1 MGDSALIGGGSGG
14 WLHLDF
20 ASEAVGEQYVNAP
33 GTFAPITNTTTTAS
47 PGASTGTSSILYLG
61 LFALGILFFVREL
74 S

>member
-20 ASEAVGEQYVNAP
+20 ASSAVGEQYTNAP
-33 GTFAPITNTTTTAS
+33 GTFAPITNTVTTSSA
-47 PGASTGTSSILYLG
+47 GASTGTSSILYMG
-61 LFALGILFFVREL
+61 LIALVVLFFVREM